1 MKKLLSLLLCVA
13 TILAL
18 AVVPA
23 FAEEPVEINMFI
35 SSPEYADAIHALI
48 DAYKEVAP
56 NVTINYETTQN
67 DYPTLLKTR
76 INAGMTPDIFA
87 TTSGKEIGDYIEY
100 SYNFAGEPAAE
111 AMDPAVKAMMLYG
124 EDEVHG
130 FALKGNYFGLMY
142 NKAIFEEVGLEVP
155 KTLDEFEAACEKLS
169 EAGYQPVSTGFA
181 EWWVFKH
188 VLQHFLDAASDDP
201 AALVAAFQ
209 AGEAHFKDYPVLY
222 DNFFRFI
229 DLAVKYG
236 DAKPL
241 ETDLAGEEAAF
252 GVGEAAMILGQG
264 AWVEA
269 DILAIDDA
277 FQMGFAGY
285 PVTDDPA
292 QSKIISGSD
301 QALRINKD
309 SANLQAVLDF
319 VNWWYTSDYGKSWF
333 CDVAGVIPPISDAKV
348 ADMQII
354 NQGAELAAS
363 DGADALSICY
373 SSDSFNQAMGEAIQ
387 AYIGGTLTKD
397 ECCAQIEAKWVE
409 IDGSAA

>member
-1 MKKLLSLLLCVA
+1 MKKFLSVLMCVVMLLSLA
-13 TILAL
+13 A
-18 AVVPA
+18 VPA
-23 FAEEPVEINMFI
+23 MAEENVEIDMFI
-35 SSPEYADAIHALI
+35 SSPEYADAVRALI
-48 DAYKEVAP
+48 EAYKEVAP

-76 INAGMTPDIFA
+76 INAGMTPDIFS
-87 TTSGKEIGDYIEY
+87 TTSGKEIADYIEY
-100 SYNFAGEPAAE
+100 SYNFAAEPAAE
-111 AMDPAVKAMMLYG
+111 AMDPAVKSMMLYG

-130 FALKGNYFGLMY
+130 FALKGNFFGLLY
-142 NKAIFEEVGLEVP
+142 NKAIFEEVGIEVP
-155 KTLDEFEAACEKLS
+155 KTLDEFESACATLA

-188 VLQHFLDAASDDP
+188 VIQHFIDAASDDP

-209 AGEAHFKDYPVLY
+209 AGEAHIADYPVLY
-222 DNFFRFI
+222 DDFFRFI
-229 DLAVKYG
+229 DLAVQYG
-236 DAKPL
+236 DNKPL

-252 GVGEAAMILGQG
+252 GTGEAAMMLGQG

-269 DILAIDDA
+269 DLMAIDDTL
-277 FQMGFAGY
+277 QLGFAGY
-285 PVTDDPA
+285 PVSDDPA

-309 SANLQAVLDF
+309 SAHLQEVLDF

-333 CDVAGVIPPISDAKV
+333 CDVAGVIPPVVDGKM
-348 ADMQII
+348 ADMQVI
-354 NQGAELAAS
+354 NQGNELAAS
-363 DGADALSICY
+363 DGVGALAICY